1 MEAESIIQSAEMV
14 IQQITDN
21 PQEILAVLTPG
32 ERANLI
38 EKLGSFSTHA
48 AVLST
53 LPELV
58 EMADSICRMVE
69 NHPALRPL
77 FFEAQFDVNK
87 AQLRRKIS
95 LADHQAIT
103 GADQYT
109 QARAIQ
115 VKNSVLE
122 CRDQLQK
129 ALGELE
135 TQTTADNKDVH
146 SHSAT

>member
-1 MEAESIIQSAEMV
+1 MVSFMEAESMIQSAEMV

-21 PQEILAVLTPG
+21 PEEILAVLKPG

-38 EKLGSFSTHA
+38 EEVGSFSSRA

-53 LPELV
+53 WSELV
-58 EMADSICRMVE
+58 EIADSICRMVE
-69 NHPALRPL
+69 DHPALRPL

-87 AQLRRKIS
+87 AQLSRKIS

-103 GADQYT
+103 GADQYR

-115 VKNSVLE
+115 VKNSILD

-129 ALGELE
+129 ALGEFE
-135 TQTTADNKDVH
+135 TQAQKTVNNKDE
-146 SHSAT
+146 